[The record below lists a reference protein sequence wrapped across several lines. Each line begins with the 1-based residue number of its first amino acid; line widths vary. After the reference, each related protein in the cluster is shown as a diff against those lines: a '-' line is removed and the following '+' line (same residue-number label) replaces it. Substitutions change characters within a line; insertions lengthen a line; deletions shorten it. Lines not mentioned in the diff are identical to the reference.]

1 MEGVAAVSALPDSLR
16 AQVLAD
22 VKRARSP
29 DLSATRR
36 TNAVAVALGVATA
49 LAMIGLLG
57 MSLGGRPLVFVV
69 LSAVGWAAI
78 AAVATMFSGSR
89 GRFMLGPPRR
99 VLALVALAAS
109 PAIFGWV
116 MSCTV
121 GWPELR
127 EPAGT
132 WEQHVAC
139 LLATL
144 LLSLGPVIALVFVRR
159 GTDPVHPRATGA
171 AIGAAA
177 GAWGGVLI
185 DMHCPLVHPLH
196 VAVAHVMPVLLYAAV
211 GMLLGARLL
220 GVRRER

>member
-1 MEGVAAVSALPDSLR
+1 MTTLPPDIR
-16 AQVLAD
+16 AHVLAEC
-22 VKRARSP
+22 KRMPSP
-29 DLSATRR
+29 DASQRRR
-36 TNAVAVALGVATA
+36 TNAVAIALGVATA
-49 LAMIGLLG
+49 LTMIGLFG
-57 MSLGGRPLVFVV
+57 MSLGGRPLVFVA
-69 LSAVGWAAI
+69 LSALGWAAI

-89 GRFMLGPPRR
+89 GRFMLGPTRR
-99 VLALVALAAS
+99 VLALVALGAS
-109 PAIFGWV
+109 PAIYAWV

-132 WEQHVAC
+132 WQQHVAC
-139 LLATL
+139 FLATL

-196 VAVAHVMPVLLYAAV
+196 VAVAHVMPVLVYAAI
-211 GMLLGARLL
+211 GTLLGARLL